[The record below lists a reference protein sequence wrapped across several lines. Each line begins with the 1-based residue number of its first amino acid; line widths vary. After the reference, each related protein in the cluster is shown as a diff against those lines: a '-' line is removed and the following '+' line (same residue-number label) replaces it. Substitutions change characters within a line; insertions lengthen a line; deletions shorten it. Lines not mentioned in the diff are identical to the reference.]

1 MLAVLGLFSPAVLA
15 LGLGGAVVQSYL
27 GQPLDVRVELISQN
41 EDELQSVTANL
52 ASASDFELLGLSLA
66 AITVPLEFEV
76 VTDAPKPYVH
86 ITSRLNVSEPVV
98 QVLVEVVWANGRMLR
113 EYTLF
118 LDPPTIASPAPPVA
132 VTPAPVKTTPMEQ
145 ETAPVVPIQKNVAP
159 REEEAQQPASGAA
172 TESPAETVTE
182 EPVYGETQD
191 EQQQTPAGRDS
202 GEEVYGPVAR
212 GETLWGIAREYSAGS
227 GYSIN
232 QAMLALQRKNPE
244 AFIKGN
250 INMLKRGA
258 ILRLPAYSELA
269 ELTSQEALREV
280 LKQEE
285 EFRGGVKSVTADF
298 ETPTVADSGDYQA
311 SEIEPEPEPDLT
323 EDQGHLELVP
333 PAEDEVPDTQT
344 AGVAPEQDNAEVE
357 TLQENLA
364 RTEEELLNAKQEN
377 VYLTERIKALE
388 AEAAER
394 EKQTAEVADSSL
406 ANMESRLAEERES
419 GKPDAPVAITPGGEK
434 QAWYAGKTPLLIGI
448 AVVLIALVTWVLRR
462 RSAGESYSYD
472 EAVAQAEAE
481 EAKQA
486 AVPPK
491 SPDSE
496 DETVVQPVPGPAP
509 VMEPEPQYE
518 PEPVTEPEPLIE
530 MEPVVEMEPFTGPE
544 SEPEEFPPFGGTEPG
559 EEPTVVFEAGDLDAE
574 PESVPEMEYDEPE
587 EVAAEG
593 ESDPEIKLD
602 LARAYLSLGDK
613 EASKSML
620 DEVLKSGNEAQK
632 AEARQML
639 EEL

>member
-41 EDELQSVTANL
+41 EEELQSVTANL
-52 ASASDFELLGLSLA
+52 ASAADFELLGLSLA

-76 VTDAPKPYVH
+76 VTDADKPYVH
-86 ITSRLNVSEPVV
+86 ITSRLNVNEPVV
-98 QVLVEVVWANGRMLR
+98 QVLMEVVWASGRMLR

-118 LDPPTIASPAPPVA
+118 LDPPTIAAPAPPVTVA
-132 VTPAPVKTTPMEQ
+132 PAPARTPPVEQ

-159 REEEAQQPASGAA
+159 REEKAQEKAP
-172 TESPAETVTE
+172 PAESVAE
-182 EPVYGETQD
+182 EPVYEETQ
-191 EQQQTPAGRDS
+191 EERLQMSAERDS

-280 LKQEE
+280 LQQEQE
-285 EFRGGVKSVTADF
+285 YRSGVRPVAPDF

-311 SEIEPEPEPDLT
+311 SASEPEPEPDLQ

-333 PAEDEVPDTQT
+333 PAEDEVQDIQS
-344 AGVAPEQDNAEVE
+344 AGAVSGQDNAEVE

-394 EKQTAEVADSSL
+394 EQQALEVEDSSL
-406 ANMESRLAEERES
+406 ANMESKLAEERES
-419 GKPDAPVAITPGGEK
+419 GKPAAPVAITPGGEK
-434 QAWYAGKTPLLIGI
+434 QAWYAGMTPLLIGI
-448 AVVLIALVTWVLRR
+448 AVILIALVTWFLRR
-462 RSAGESYSYD
+462 RSAGTSYSYD
-472 EAVAQAEAE
+472 EAVAQAESE
-481 EAKQA
+481 EAEA
-486 AVPPK
+486 ATVTPDRG
-491 SPDSE
+491 DSE
-496 DETVVQPVPGPAP
+496 GETVVQPIPAP
-509 VMEPEPQYE
+509 APAMEPEPQHE
-518 PEPVTEPEPLIE
+518 PQLVVAPQPVDELEPVIE
-530 MEPVVEMEPFTGPE
+530 MEPVVEMEPAAGPE
-544 SEPEEFPPFGGTEPG
+544 PEAEEYPQFGGVEPG
-559 EEPTVVFEAGDLDAE
+559 EEPTVIYETGDLDVE
-574 PESVPEMEYDEPE
+574 PEAGPEMEYDETE
-587 EVAAEG
+587 ELADEG

-620 DEVLKSGNEAQK
+620 DEVLKTGNEAQK

>member
-15 LGLGGAVVQSYL
+15 LGLGGAIVESYL

-41 EDELQSVTANL
+41 DEELQSVTANL
-52 ASASDFELLGLSLA
+52 ASADDFELLGLSLA

-76 VTDAPKPYVH
+76 VTDADKPYVH
-86 ITSRLNVSEPVV
+86 ITSRLNVNEPVV
-98 QVLVEVVWANGRMLR
+98 QVLVEVVWASGRMLR

-132 VTPAPVKTTPMEQ
+132 VTPAPARAKPVEQ
-145 ETAPVVPIQKNVAP
+145 DTAAVVPIQKNVAP
-159 REEEAQQPASGAA
+159 RAEAAQEPAAVASETA
-172 TESPAETVTE
+172 AETD
-182 EPVYGETQD
+182 YA
-191 EQQQTPAGRDS
+191 AGPDS
-202 GEEVYGPVAR
+202 GEAVYGPVAR

-280 LKQEE
+280 LEQEQE
-285 EFRGGVKSVTADF
+285 YRSGVRPVAPDL

-311 SEIEPEPEPDLT
+311 SESEPEPEPDLQ

-333 PAEDEVPDTQT
+333 PADDEVQDNPS
-344 AGVAPEQDNAEVE
+344 AGMVQEQDNAEVE

-394 EKQTAEVADSSL
+394 EKQALEVEDSSL
-406 ANMESRLAEERES
+406 ANMESKLAEERES
-419 GKPDAPVAITPGGEK
+419 GKPETPVAITPGGEK
-434 QAWYAGKTPLLIGI
+434 QAWYAGMTPLLIGI
-448 AVVLIALVTWVLRR
+448 AVILIALVIWVLRR
-462 RSAGESYSYD
+462 RSAATSYSYD

-481 EAKQA
+481 
-486 AVPPK
+486 
-491 SPDSE
+491 
-496 DETVVQPVPGPAP
+496 
-509 VMEPEPQYE
+509 
-518 PEPVTEPEPLIE
+518 
-530 MEPVVEMEPFTGPE
+530 
-544 SEPEEFPPFGGTEPG
+544 
-559 EEPTVVFEAGDLDAE
+559 
-574 PESVPEMEYDEPE
+574 
-587 EVAAEG
+587 
-593 ESDPEIKLD
+593 
-602 LARAYLSLGDK
+602 
-613 EASKSML
+613 
-620 DEVLKSGNEAQK
+620 
-632 AEARQML
+632 
-639 EEL
+639 